1 MTRVLVVPI
10 LLIAAVTACEQK
22 PKTEPSPT
30 PAPTIQPAR
39 ETTPARTEPQAAAA
53 EPVPVSEDFEE
64 QAAREITAENLE
76 SELAKLEGEVP
87 E

>member
-1 MTRVLVVPI
+1 MRRALTMAA
-10 LLIAAVTACEQK
+10 LLLMAATACEQK
-22 PKTEPSPT
+22 PKTEPTPT
-30 PAPTIQPAR
+30 PNIQPAR
-39 ETTPARTEPQAAAA
+39 ETVPAKTEPQAAAA

-64 QAAREITAENLE
+64 QAAKEITAENLE

>member
-1 MTRVLVVPI
+1 MTRLLVVA
-10 LLIAAVTACEQK
+10 LVLIASATACEQK
-22 PKTEPSPT
+22 PKTDPAPT
-30 PAPTIQPAR
+30 PTIQPAR